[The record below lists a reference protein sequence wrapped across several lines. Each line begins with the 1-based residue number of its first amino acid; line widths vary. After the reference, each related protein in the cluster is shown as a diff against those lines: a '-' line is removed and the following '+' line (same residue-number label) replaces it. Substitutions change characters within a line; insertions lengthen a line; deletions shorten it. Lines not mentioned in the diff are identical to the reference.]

1 MMHVVESHQ
10 ATNHASV
17 ELKTNVFH
25 YHPPMTSALMMK
37 PVKFSETLG
46 F

>member
-1 MMHVVESHQ
+1 MHVVKSHQ
-10 ATNHASV
+10 ATNHVSV

-25 YHPPMTSALMMK
+25 YRRPMTSALMMK
-37 PVKFSETLG
+37 PAKMSETLG